1 MMTPRTNRPKPH
13 SFLNLPVVTD
23 WQTIDADAVI
33 FGAPFGKPYDPA
45 DFPND
50 QSLAPS
56 ALRAASDRLLLHG
69 QSVDTDFRPPRCFGD
84 LRIVDGGDI
93 ALVHGNV
100 TQHYNDIEAA
110 VRFAAMHDIIPVTIG
125 GDDGVTNPVIRGTDA
140 FGDIILIQI
149 DAHLDWR
156 DERFGEPDGFSSPM
170 RRASELPHIKAIHQ
184 IGIRS
189 VGSAEQAEWA
199 YAENWGAHIHLARDI
214 HLHGMAPVIDSLPKG
229 GKFFVTLDVDGFDPS
244 VMPGT
249 VALSPGGLSWWHV
262 VTLFEGLVE
271 KGTIAGLNLV
281 ELSPKNDVNK
291 LSLIGAGRLI
301 MKLLMLQPQ
310 SPR

>member
-1 MMTPRTNRPKPH
+1 MITPCTNRPNPH
-13 SFLNLPVVTD
+13 GFLNLPVVTE

-33 FGAPFGKPYDPA
+33 FGAPYGKPYSPTE
-45 DFPND
+45 FPND

-56 ALRAASDRLLLHG
+56 ALRAASERILLHG

-84 LRIVDGGDI
+84 LRVVDGGDI

-100 TQHYNDIEAA
+100 SQHYNDIEAA
-110 VRFAAMHDIIPVTIG
+110 VRFAATRNIMPVTIG

-140 FGDIILIQI
+140 FGDITLIQI

-156 DERFGEPDGFSSPM
+156 DQRFGEADGFSSPM

-189 VGSAEQAEWA
+189 VGSAEQAEWE
-199 YAENWGAHIHLARDI
+199 YAKNWGAHIHLSRDI
-214 HLHGMAPVIDSLPKG
+214 HLDGMAPVIDSLPKG
-229 GKFFVTLDVDGFDPS
+229 GKFFVTLDVDGLDPS

-271 KGTIAGLNLV
+271 KGTIVGLNLV
-281 ELSPKNDVNK
+281 ELAPKNDLNN

-301 MKLLMLQPQ
+301 MKLLMLQLQ